1 MLSVVYFA
9 QGKGQNPKQY
19 SSRYVCSLVA
29 DFHRTLVYGG
39 WAANP
44 REHLRLVYEAN
55 PLAFLAEQVRSASLS
70 SPPRMSFGGSNTD
83 DAYACLPACLPA
95 LGLQK

>member
-1 MLSVVYFA
+1 MIDLHLLGSVGWLF
-9 QGKGQNPKQY
+9 QGRGLNPKQY

-29 DFHRTLVYGG
+29 DFHRTLIYGG

-55 PLAFLAEQVRSASLS
+55 PLAFLAEQVR
-70 SPPRMSFGGSNTD
+70 
-83 DAYACLPACLPA
+83 
-95 LGLQK
+95 LGLAGPLSKLVRLFYSQSFIQPIQGYIIT